1 MYYPMCL
8 SLNFFLPCQ
17 IMADK
22 YQKKQTVYIN
32 IILQLFLV
40 GKEKDMTHDWLIAKY
55 KNKRGKD
62 KNVKKNETK
71 K

>member
-1 MYYPMCL
+1 VFVLELFSTLPNNGRQIPEKTNSIYKYNI
-8 SLNFFLPCQ
+8 SALPCW
-17 IMADK
+17 K
-22 YQKKQTVYIN
+22 RR
-32 IILQLFLV
+32 
-40 GKEKDMTHDWLIAKY
+40 KEKDMTHDWLIAKY